1 MPEPITSRDR
11 MIEASVKKKEEE
23 EEEKNNNNNRGYICV
38 CNTYRCVIGLEYPRA
53 ISSNTSEDVRLRE

>member
-11 MIEASVKKKEEE
+11 MIEAKKKEEE
-23 EEEKNNNNNRGYICV
+23 EEEKNNNNRGYICV
-38 CNTYRCVIGLEYPRA
+38 CNAYRCVIGLEYPRA